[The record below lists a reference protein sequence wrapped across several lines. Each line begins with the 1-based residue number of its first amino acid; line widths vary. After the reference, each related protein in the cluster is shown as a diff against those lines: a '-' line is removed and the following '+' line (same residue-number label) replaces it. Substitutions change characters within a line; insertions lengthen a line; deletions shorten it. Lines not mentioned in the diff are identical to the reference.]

1 MNRFLKHFTPAQDDL
16 PKNNSIRLK
25 QSVSVPDASWFKGE
39 SMEYVRR
46 TLMGENAKLFEYMDK
61 GVLRSLVEEH
71 LGGVQNRR
79 LLVWSLLN
87 VEECINRFFDGGI

>member
-1 MNRFLKHFTPAQDDL
+1 MQRHIPDQITSAQ
-16 PKNNSIRLK
+16 K
-25 QSVSVPDASWFKGE
+25 QGFSAPDASWFKGE

-46 TLMGENAKLFEYMDK
+46 TLMGENAKIFEYMNKD
-61 GVLRSLVEEH
+61 VLRSLVEEH

-87 VEECINRFFDGGI
+87 VEEVIKRFSV